1 MKHASYGL
9 QNQEGLHLQR
19 DSLAACL
26 GSNITSPSSWTT
38 WSSARTCPSR
48 VVAAWGVE
56 RGTLPDE
63 VLMVL
68 EVAHLL
74 VEPPSFQAVV
84 DAGELFVLSFDLRDD
99 GSSVGFEL
107 GLSLMVAVVAFDF
120 GRGGEVQ
127 RTDHHSQG
135 KEGGSV
141 GL

>member
-1 MKHASYGL
+1 
-9 QNQEGLHLQR
+9 
-19 DSLAACL
+19 
-26 GSNITSPSSWTT
+26 
-38 WSSARTCPSR
+38 
-48 VVAAWGVE
+48 VAWGVE
-56 RGTLPDE
+56 WGVLSDE
-63 VLMVL
+63 VPAVL

-127 RTDHHSQG
+127 CMDSHSQG
-135 KEGGSV
+135 EEGGPV